1 MYIYRKK
8 KSREGGSVMKIFYP
22 SVLSPAVAVTLLCSC
37 CKEDPLRG
45 LPLGMI
51 GIEEP
56 VAIEPFKTPFPAK
69 IDTGADVASIDAE
82 NIKLVKRGEENIV
95 VFTIRQR
102 GTGEEHQYKLPL
114 KRRISIVRHG
124 RKPQQRYVVM
134 MTVRIGKVT
143 LTREFSLANRKNF
156 EYQVLIGRNIIAG
169 AAAVDP
175 SRRNLT
181 GAL

>member
-22 SVLSPAVAVTLLCSC
+22 SVLSAAMAVTLLCSC

-102 GTGEEHQYKLPL
+102 GTGEEHQYELPL

-124 RKPQQRYVVM
+124 RKPQQRHKKRDSYNSYEQ
-134 MTVRIGKVT
+134 I
-143 LTREFSLANRKNF
+143 LFCFWFHEKNPF
-156 EYQVLIGRNIIAG
+156 PELMAEICKENVCELFFVL
-169 AAAVDP
+169 
-175 SRRNLT
+175 
-181 GAL
+181 

>member
-22 SVLSPAVAVTLLCSC
+22 SVLSAAMAMTLLCSC

-95 VFTIRQR
+95 TFTIRQR
-102 GTGEEHQYKLPL
+102 GTGEEHQ
-114 KRRISIVRHG
+114 
-124 RKPQQRYVVM
+124 
-134 MTVRIGKVT
+134 
-143 LTREFSLANRKNF
+143 
-156 EYQVLIGRNIIAG
+156 
-169 AAAVDP
+169 
-175 SRRNLT
+175 
-181 GAL
+181 

>member
-1 MYIYRKK
+1 MR
-8 KSREGGSVMKIFYP
+8 IFYP
-22 SVLSPAVAVTLLCSC
+22 SVLSAAVAAALLCSC
-37 CKEDPLRG
+37 CKEDPLRE

-56 VAIEPFKTPFPAK
+56 VVIGPFKTPFPAK

-82 NIKLVKRGEENIV
+82 NIRLVTRDGKKIV
-95 VFTIRQR
+95 MFTIRQR
-102 GTGEEHQYKLPL
+102 GTGEEHQYELPL
-114 KRRISIVRHG
+114 KRKIAIVRHG
-124 RKPQQRYVVM
+124 RKPQSRYVVM
-134 MTVRIGKVT
+134 MTVRIGGMT

-169 AAAVDP
+169 SAAVDP
-175 SRRNLT
+175 SKRNLT

>member
-1 MYIYRKK
+1 
-8 KSREGGSVMKIFYP
+8 MKIFYP
-22 SVLSPAVAVTLLCSC
+22 SVLSAAMAVTLLCSC

-95 VFTIRQR
+95 VFTIR
-102 GTGEEHQYKLPL
+102 
-114 KRRISIVRHG
+114 
-124 RKPQQRYVVM
+124 
-134 MTVRIGKVT
+134 
-143 LTREFSLANRKNF
+143 
-156 EYQVLIGRNIIAG
+156 
-169 AAAVDP
+169 
-175 SRRNLT
+175 
-181 GAL
+181 